1 MFTKRTIIGTIV
13 GSVIIAIGVYS
24 LITSL
29 GLQSIDVDETFGI
42 GEFTSYSFE
51 APAHATQYFEITG
64 DTFDVEI
71 TTPEG
76 GLQIPLTPHRNE
88 VSFEWVHLIDG
99 RSVVKIQNTGQTE
112 FNVTGTF
119 QVTSD
124 PIFITYHFMVII
136 AGVIIIGFSAGF
148 SVRKPRGF

>member
-13 GSVIIAIGVYS
+13 GGAIIAIGVYS
-24 LITSL
+24 LIMSL
-29 GLQSIDVDETFGI
+29 GLQSIDVNETFGI

-51 APAHATQYFEITG
+51 APAHSVQYFEISG
-64 DTFDVEI
+64 DTYDVEI

-99 RSVVKIQNTGQTE
+99 RSLVKIQNTGQTE

-119 QVTSD
+119 QVMTD